1 MLKKLLISLALFS
14 ATVAHADTWR
24 MNINDLD
31 RFKINCSIKEQQLV
45 WLASQL
51 PTPWEVFK
59 NDVLGNS
66 ILQTVWWHYQ
76 GTFEHHQAV
85 RSRRQKAVVKWLMFD
100 LVHQC
105 DWTSIKPAQCLQ
117 VTDDTKFG
125 AATGQRC
132 WDGQNHLPIID
143 RWEVD

>member
-1 MLKKLLISLALFS
+1 MFKRLIVILALIG
-14 ATVAHADTWR
+14 TPVAHADTWR
-24 MNINDLD
+24 MDINDLD
-31 RFKINCSIKEQQLV
+31 QFKIDCRIKEQQLV

-59 NDVLGNS
+59 NDVFGNS
-66 ILQTVWWHYQ
+66 ILQAVWWKYE
-76 GTFEHHQAV
+76 GTYSQHQAV
-85 RSRRQKAVVKWLMFD
+85 RSRRQKGVVKWLMFD

-105 DWTSIKPAQCLQ
+105 DWTSVRSPQCLQ
-117 VTDDTKFG
+117 VTDDTQYG

-132 WDGQNHLPIID
+132 WDGRNHLPIID